1 MVWNELNIIVNNE
14 VKDAVIN
21 ILMDL
26 DSSGVKIDEL
36 ADNKINIT
44 SYHPLNSDKD
54 LSLNEIEN
62 KISALTKYNLDPGKV
77 EIKLSKNNDEAWS
90 HEWEKYYEVTK
101 ITRYLTIVPKWK
113 EYQPASSKEIVLTM
127 NPGKA
132 FGTGVHPTT
141 ILCLQA
147 LEMYLRGNE
156 NVLDVGTGTAIL
168 SIAAKKMGA
177 GKICAFDNDDN
188 AIASSIENIEL
199 NGLSNEIDVTK
210 NSLLDGIHTKVELIV
225 ANMLPEAIF
234 PLIPQAFN
242 NLKNNGVF
250 IISGIIDEK
259 LKDTIEQLE
268 NNNFQIKQ
276 TFALKNW
283 RGIVAIKEV

>member
-1 MVWNELNIIVNNE
+1 MIWKELEVSVNNE
-14 VKDAVIN
+14 AKDAVIN

-36 ADNKINIT
+36 ENNRITIT
-44 SYHPLNSDKD
+44 SYHSSDIDLDTLLPGLKSKIGNLSEYGLN
-54 LSLNEIEN
+54 
-62 KISALTKYNLDPGKV
+62 PG
-77 EIKLSKNNDEAWS
+77 EIKVTTSDNNDDAWS

-101 ITRYLTIVPKWK
+101 ITRYLTVVPKWK
-113 EYQPASSKEIVLTM
+113 AYQPTNSDEIILKM

-132 FGTGVHPTT
+132 FGTGLHPTT

-147 LEMYLRGNE
+147 LEMYIRGQE
-156 NVLDVGTGTAIL
+156 EVLDVGTGTAIL

-177 GKICAFDNDDN
+177 GKTYAFDNDDN
-188 AIASSIENIEL
+188 AIVSSKENIEL
-199 NGLSNEIDVTK
+199 NDLSNEIVIKK
-210 NSLLDGIHTKVELIV
+210 NSLLDNISRNVDLIV

-242 NLKNNGVF
+242 NLKENGVF

-259 LKDTIEQLE
+259 LTDTINKLKT
-268 NNNFQIKQ
+268 NHFTIKQ

-283 RGIVAIKEV
+283 RGIVAIKEF